1 MKWAMLRRV
10 RTTLAVT
17 LLAFSLAGCQPEPA
31 WTADSLPPQTASP
44 PSCTLEPP
52 EPGRCARRCGT
63 YITAFQQTEGDCG
76 SRPEQTAVLAG
87 DPTRAPEPCR
97 GQFSASQDLCLTQ
110 FDIHCPTKDQSGTT
124 LASVERGSLRWS
136 KDALRAE
143 GSLELW
149 LIDAK
154 DKLLCKS
161 DYLVS
166 IARQ

>member
-1 MKWAMLRRV
+1 MKWAMLPRV

-31 WTADSLPPQTASP
+31 WTADSLPAQAASP
-44 PSCTLEPP
+44 PSCSLAPP
-52 EPGRCARRCGT
+52 EPGRCALRCGT
-63 YITAFQQTEGDCG
+63 YVTAFQQVEGDCG
-76 SRPEQTAVLAG
+76 SRSEQTATLAG
-87 DPTRAPEPCR
+87 DPTSAPAPCR
-97 GQFSASQDLCLTQ
+97 GQFSVSQDLCLTQ
-110 FDIHCPTKDQSGTT
+110 FDIRCPTKDQSGTT
-124 LASVERGSLRWS
+124 LASIERGSLRWS

-149 LIDAK
+149 LIDGA
-154 DKLLCKS
+154 DEQRCKS